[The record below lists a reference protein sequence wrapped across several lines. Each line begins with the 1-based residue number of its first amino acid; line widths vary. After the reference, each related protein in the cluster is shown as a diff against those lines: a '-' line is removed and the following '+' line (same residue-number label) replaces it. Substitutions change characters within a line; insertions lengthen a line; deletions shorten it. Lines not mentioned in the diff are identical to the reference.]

1 MVTMLRR
8 FHDLSQTSK
17 GVVASILASCLFGLL
32 PLYVQFQPD
41 LGAFKVSGGEGH
53 WVAAQRVTWSA
64 GLMMV
69 ILVVTGRIRQFW
81 QAFRQTRLWHRYLIS
96 ALLVAPQYWVFV
108 WAPLYGETLSVAL
121 GYFTLPLVLV
131 VVGKF
136 VYGDSLSRLQLLACG
151 LAAIGVGYA
160 YVMAEGLS
168 WIVLLIALGYPIYFI
183 HRKTL
188 AVSSDV
194 GFTLDNVF
202 LLPLTFFAMFYLL
215 PVEQIQALPAVS
227 WLYYLGLAVAG
238 AVPML
243 LFLYA
248 SQSLP
253 MSLFGLLGYV
263 EPVLVFAVGLLLGER
278 VDPSD
283 MPTYVL
289 VMMALFVLALDGV
302 KRARTHGAV

>member
-1 MVTMLRR
+1 MLRR

-41 LGAFKVSGGEGH
+41 LGTFKVSGGEGH

-64 GLMMV
+64 ALMMV

-81 QAFRQTRLWHRYLIS
+81 QAFKQTRLWHRYLIS

-160 YVMAEGLS
+160 M
-168 WIVLLIALGYPIYFI
+168 
-183 HRKTL
+183 
-188 AVSSDV
+188 
-194 GFTLDNVF
+194 
-202 LLPLTFFAMFYLL
+202 
-215 PVEQIQALPAVS
+215 
-227 WLYYLGLAVAG
+227 
-238 AVPML
+238 
-243 LFLYA
+243 
-248 SQSLP
+248 
-253 MSLFGLLGYV
+253 
-263 EPVLVFAVGLLLGER
+263 
-278 VDPSD
+278 
-283 MPTYVL
+283 
-289 VMMALFVLALDGV
+289 
-302 KRARTHGAV
+302 

>member
-1 MVTMLRR
+1 
-8 FHDLSQTSK
+8 
-17 GVVASILASCLFGLL
+17 
-32 PLYVQFQPD
+32 
-41 LGAFKVSGGEGH
+41 
-53 WVAAQRVTWSA
+53 
-64 GLMMV
+64 
-69 ILVVTGRIRQFW
+69 
-81 QAFRQTRLWHRYLIS
+81 
-96 ALLVAPQYWVFV
+96 
-108 WAPLYGETLSVAL
+108 LYGETLSVAL

-151 LAAIGVGYA
+151 LAAVGVGYA